1 MSAYYGYKRYSS
13 EDNEK
18 VNINWSAVAKNIGDK
33 VIARQEDRE
42 AKRKKIDDDSEAL
55 GEYIANTPLGDHK
68 GAVAVTADLAN
79 QVQEIRLMQDNL
91 LKSGELPLRDYN
103 TMRANT
109 KKDIETLYKAS
120 ADFQKLFKEDLE
132 RTQNGQSSLLE
143 THNNAQLQGF
153 LNPDKVQYL
162 FDPETGQLMV
172 GQLDENGVPIQDS
185 FLPMQAIQN
194 QVHTRIDKFDV
205 IENVSNITKQLP
217 GKFGQ
222 VVMSGDVKRI
232 KGIIDDPDFEAA
244 LDNTAE
250 SMLVNDYNAA
260 SVLTDN
266 MGFKPD
272 GSPWTM
278 EDFVTSEEY
287 DQLSD
292 EEKLNKIEL
301 IPNTQDPSSG
311 VMEPRLSEEQ
321 REIAKDYIKSQ
332 FLLSI
337 GLEEEARKDPREIK
351 PTAAETQAQN
361 KKDQDKE
368 YFTLVTKLVTDDP
381 TSFES
386 TARTLIQQANEDVK
400 KGEEIV
406 QSIERGPESI
416 VITYESDAGVRKEE
430 ISTIDKTAEEVS
442 IEIASF
448 LTPIDNLSA
457 VAGEVDF
464 EGLEFNTEGALGER
478 GQVVEEIEP
487 VSSTMFLDDANQAVQ
502 GDVLFESIGGDIDQA
517 AKVVNRVLRTQLEGA
532 KIKVKGEDNWGATN
546 NLYIEVNGKTYDIE
560 YDDDGMSLMNEIQD
574 IIDEAQGSSDEE
586 FDVNSY

>member
-1 MSAYYGYKRYSS
+1 MSAYYGYKRYSA

-18 VNINWSAVAKNIGDK
+18 VNIDWSAIAKNIGDK
-33 VIARQEDRE
+33 VVQRQADRE
-42 AKRKKIDDDSEAL
+42 AKRKKIEDDSAAL

-68 GAVAVTADLAN
+68 GAVAITADLAA
-79 QVQEIRLMQDNL
+79 QVQDIRLMQDKL
-91 LKSGELPLRDYN
+91 LRDGLPLRDYN

-132 RTQNGQSSLLE
+132 RTQNGQSQLLE
-143 THNNAQLQGF
+143 VHNNAQLQGF

-162 FDPETGQLMV
+162 FDPDTGRLMV

-185 FLPMQAIQN
+185 FMPMQAIQN
-194 QVHTRIDKFDV
+194 QVHTRLDKFDV
-205 IENVSNITKQLP
+205 VANVSNITKQLP

-232 KGIIDDPDFEAA
+232 KGIINDPDFEAA

-250 SMLVNDYNAA
+250 SMIVNDYNAA

-266 MGFKPD
+266 IGFKPD
-272 GSPWTM
+272 GTPWTI
-278 EDFVTSEEY
+278 EDFVASEEY
-287 DQLSD
+287 NALSE

-301 IPNTQDPSSG
+301 IPNSQDPSSG
-311 VMEPRLSEEQ
+311 VMEPRLSDEQ
-321 REIAKDYIKSQ
+321 REIAKEYIKSQ

-337 GLEEEARKDPREIK
+337 GLEEEARKDPREVK
-351 PTAAETQAQN
+351 PTAAETQAQI

-386 TARTLIQQANEDVK
+386 TARTLIQQANEDVG
-400 KGEEIV
+400 KGGEIV
-406 QSIERGPESI
+406 QSIERGPDRI

-430 ISTIDKTAEEVS
+430 ISTVDKTAEEVS

-448 LTPIDNLSA
+448 LTPIENISA
-457 VAGEVDF
+457 VAGDVDF
-464 EGLEFNTEGALGER
+464 EGIEFNVENAIGER
-478 GQVVEEIEP
+478 GQIVEEVEP
-487 VSSTMFLDDANQAVQ
+487 ISSTMFLDDANKAVQ
-502 GDVLFESIGGDIDQA
+502 GDVLFDSIGGDIKQA
-517 AKVVNRVLRTQLEGA
+517 AKVVNRVLTTQLEGA
-532 KIKVKGEDNWGATN
+532 KIKVKGEDDWGSTN
-546 NLYIEVNGKTYDIE
+546 TLYITVNGKEYQLE
-560 YDDDGMSLMNEIQD
+560 YDNDGMSLMNEIQE
-574 IIDEAQGSSDEE
+574 IVDEAQGKE

>member
-1 MSAYYGYKRYSS
+1 MSAYYGYKRYSA

-18 VNINWSAVAKNIGDK
+18 VNIDWGAVAKNIGDK
-33 VIARQEDRE
+33 VIARQADRE
-42 AKRKKIDDDSEAL
+42 AKRKKIEDDSKAL

-68 GAVAVTADLAN
+68 GAVAITADLAA
-79 QVQEIRLMQDNL
+79 QVQDIRLMQDKL
-91 LKSGELPLRDYN
+91 LKSGEIPLRDYN

-120 ADFQKLFKEDLE
+120 EEFQKLFKEDLE
-132 RTQNGQSSLLE
+132 RTQNGKSQLLE
-143 THNNAQLQGF
+143 VHNNAQLQGF

-162 FDPETGQLMV
+162 FDPDTGQLMV

-185 FLPMQAIQN
+185 FMPMQAIQN
-194 QVHTRIDKFDV
+194 QVHTRLDKFDV
-205 IENVSNITKQLP
+205 VANVSNITKQLP

-250 SMLVNDYNAA
+250 SMIVNDYNAA

-266 MGFKPD
+266 IGFKPD
-272 GSPWTM
+272 GTPWTI

-287 DQLSD
+287 NALSE

-301 IPNTQDPSSG
+301 VPNSQDPSSG

-337 GLEEEARKDPREIK
+337 GLEEEARKDPRDIK
-351 PTAAETQAQN
+351 PTATETQAQI

-386 TARTLIQQANEDVK
+386 TARTLIQQANEDAK

-406 QSIERGPESI
+406 QSIERGPDRI

-448 LTPIDNLSA
+448 LTPIENISA
-457 VAGEVDF
+457 VAGDVDF
-464 EGLEFNTEGALGER
+464 EGIEFNTENAMGER
-478 GQVVEEIEP
+478 GQIVEEVEP
-487 VSSTMFLDDANQAVQ
+487 ISSTMFLDDANQAVQ
-502 GDVLFESIGGDIDQA
+502 GDVLFDSIGGDIKQA

-532 KIKVKGEDNWGATN
+532 KVKVKGKDDWGATN
-546 NLYIEVNGKTYDIE
+546 TLYITVNGKEYEIE
-560 YDDDGMSLMNEIQD
+560 YDNDGMSLMNEIQE
-574 IIDEAQGSSDEE
+574 IVDEAQGKE

>member
-1 MSAYYGYKRYSS
+1 
-13 EDNEK
+13 
-18 VNINWSAVAKNIGDK
+18 
-33 VIARQEDRE
+33 
-42 AKRKKIDDDSEAL
+42 
-55 GEYIANTPLGDHK
+55 
-68 GAVAVTADLAN
+68 
-79 QVQEIRLMQDNL
+79 
-91 LKSGELPLRDYN
+91 
-103 TMRANT
+103 
-109 KKDIETLYKAS
+109 
-120 ADFQKLFKEDLE
+120 
-132 RTQNGQSSLLE
+132 
-143 THNNAQLQGF
+143 
-153 LNPDKVQYL
+153 
-162 FDPETGQLMV
+162 
-172 GQLDENGVPIQDS
+172 
-185 FLPMQAIQN
+185 
-194 QVHTRIDKFDV
+194 
-205 IENVSNITKQLP
+205 
-217 GKFGQ
+217 
-222 VVMSGDVKRI
+222 MSGDVKRI
-232 KGIIDDPDFEAA
+232 KGIIDDPDFQAA

-250 SMLVNDYNAA
+250 SMLVNDFSGA

-266 MGFKPD
+266 MGLKPD

-287 DQLSD
+287 NQLSE

-301 IPNTQDPSSG
+301 IPNSQDPSSG

-351 PTAAETQAQN
+351 PTAAETNAQN

-381 TSFES
+381 ASFES
-386 TARTLIQQANEDVK
+386 TSRTLIQQANENVK
-400 KGEEIV
+400 QGGEIV

-416 VITYESDAGVRKEE
+416 VITYESDEGVRKES
-430 ISTIDKTAEEVS
+430 ISTVDKTAEEVS

-464 EGLEFNTEGALGER
+464 TDLEFNSEGAIGER

-487 VSSTMFLDDANQAVQ
+487 VSSTMFLDDANKAVQ
-502 GDVLFESIGGDIDQA
+502 GDVLFDSIGGDIKQA
-517 AKVVNRVLRTQLEGA
+517 GKVVRRVLDTQLEGT
-532 KIKVKGEDNWGATN
+532 KVKVRAVDDYGATN
-546 NLYIEVNGKTYDIE
+546 TLYISINGGEEIMIE
-560 YDDDGMSLMNEIQD
+560 YDDDGMKLMNEIQD